1 MKNNIKIMI
10 ERRKK
15 LSKQKMGS
23 IILVIVVI
31 LIIAGLFIGY
41 NIYRYPAM
49 FRNLSDESLN
59 DEEVNHLLE
68 EKRRQEEI
76 NVLVAYFS
84 QTGNTEMMAEEIQS
98 QIGGDLFKIETVE
111 EYPSSYTE
119 LTQVAQTEIENGE
132 RPELK
137 QAVENMEDYDI
148 IFIGYPIWWHTTPAA
163 VNSFLESYDLSGKTV
178 VPFCT
183 SGGSDIEETMEAVR
197 NSCPNSNI
205 AEGMTISGSSSSTD
219 AGKEQ
224 IRTWLEALDI

>member
-1 MKNNIKIMI
+1 MNKNIVKII
-10 ERRKK
+10 VGI
-15 LSKQKMGS
+15 LLV
-23 IILVIVVI
+23 LVIGGGIYLSVNNNTNNTNQVQGENLSNASDENVTGETTTSNEKPI
-31 LIIAGLFIGY
+31 LI
-41 NIYRYPAM
+41 
-49 FRNLSDESLN
+49 
-59 DEEVNHLLE
+59 
-68 EKRRQEEI
+68 
-76 NVLVAYFS
+76 AYFS
-84 QTGNTEMMAEEIQS
+84 QTGSTEMMAEEIQS

-119 LTQVAQTEIENGE
+119 LTQVAQAEIENGE

-137 QAVENMEDYDI
+137 QAVENIEDYDV
-148 IFIGYPIWWHTTPAA
+148 IFVGYPIWWHTTPAA

-183 SGGSDIEETMEAVR
+183 SGGNDIEETMEAVR

-205 AEGMTISGSSSSTD
+205 LEGTTISGSSSSTD

>member
-1 MKNNIKIMI
+1 MNKNIVKII
-10 ERRKK
+10 VGI
-15 LSKQKMGS
+15 LLV
-23 IILVIVVI
+23 LVIGGGIYLSVNNNTNNTNQVQGENLSNASDENVTGETTTSNEKPI
-31 LIIAGLFIGY
+31 LI
-41 NIYRYPAM
+41 
-49 FRNLSDESLN
+49 
-59 DEEVNHLLE
+59 
-68 EKRRQEEI
+68 
-76 NVLVAYFS
+76 AYFS

-119 LTQVAQTEIENGE
+119 LTQVAQAEIENGE

-137 QAVENMEDYDI
+137 QAVENIEDYDV
-148 IFIGYPIWWHTTPAA
+148 IFVGYPIWWHTTPAA

-183 SGGSDIEETMEAVR
+183 SGGNDIEETMEAVR

-205 AEGMTISGSSSSTD
+205 LEGTTISGSSSSTD

>member
-49 FRNLSDESLN
+49 FRNLSDESLD

-84 QTGNTEMMAEEIQS
+84 YSGTTENVAKVLGSKIS
-98 QIGGDLFKIETVE
+98 ADLFAKE
-111 EYPSSYTE
+111 EYTNPYT
-119 LTQVAQTEIENGE
+119 QGNSEIRNNQK
-132 RPELK
+132 PELK
-137 QAVENMEDYDI
+137 NTVDDMSQYDV
-148 IFIGYPIWWHTTPAA
+148 IFVGFPIWFHATPAPI
-163 VNSFLESYDLSGKTV
+163 NSFLESYDLTDKIII
-178 VPFCT
+178 PFCT
-183 SGGSDIEETMEAVR
+183 SGGSDIDEAMPTFL
-197 NSCPNSNI
+197 NSCKDLAI
-205 AEGMTISGSSSSTD
+205 YGERRILSSS
-219 AGKEQ
+219 Q
-224 IRTWLEALDI
+224 IDSWLEEINLIK